1 MTIHKEGYTSI
12 FVVLILVSI
21 INALSFLYID
31 IKLINYTLLFISIIF
46 FSLIIRFFR
55 KPERI
60 IEKFDDNLI
69 YAPADGTIVV
79 VEETIEQEYFK
90 DKRIQVSIF
99 MSPYNVHINWIPLA
113 GIVKYFKYH
122 PGKNFIA
129 HKPKSSTDNE
139 RTTVVLE
146 SNNNITYLMRQ
157 IAGAVA
163 RRIVSYA
170 KEGNEFDQGQE
181 LGFIKFGSRVDLFLP
196 LDAEI
201 LVNMDDKTVGNKTLV
216 AKLKS

>member
-1 MTIHKEGYTSI
+1 MTIHKEGYTTI
-12 FVVLILVSI
+12 VFVFILVSI
-21 INALSFLYID
+21 INILTFLYSD
-31 IKLINYTLLFISIIF
+31 IKTINYILLFISLVF

-55 KPERI
+55 KPVRE
-60 IEKFDDNLI
+60 IEKLDNNLI
-69 YAPADGTIVV
+69 YAPADGTVVV

-113 GIVKYFKYH
+113 GIIKYFKYH
-122 PGKNFIA
+122 KGKHLVANS
-129 HKPKSSTDNE
+129 PKSSIDNE
-139 RTTVVLE
+139 RTTVVVE
-146 SNNNITYLMRQ
+146 NKNGVIYLMRQ

-163 RRIVSYA
+163 RRIVYYA
-170 KEGNEFDQGQE
+170 KEGMEFKQGEE

-201 LVNMDDKTVGNKTLV
+201 LIKLDDKTAGNKTLI
-216 AKLKS
+216 ARLK